1 MKKKVDVFCAAPFVI
16 DKAPFAGKCL
26 NVILDVDT
34 IRMCLL
40 NKAFVWELSKDGK
53 RIPLD
58 FSNYRLDNGGVVDN
72 DIITSNDIR
81 NKVVSHKTVV
91 VEVNN
96 DGETVVKKEKTVN
109 VDKKEP
115 PKPVVFSKEK
125 KPEVVVEKKKE
136 EVKEEIKVEAIV
148 EQPIVEDKKSEEQT
162 DVNLDKLKDS
172 FDKKYD
178 KNNKHKK

>member
-34 IRMCLL
+34 IRICLL

-72 DIITSNDIR
+72 DTITSNDIR
-81 NKVVSHKTVV
+81 NKVVPHKTVV

-96 DGETVVKKEKTVN
+96 NGETVIKKEKTVS

-115 PKPVVFSKEK
+115 PKPVIFKEK
-125 KPEVVVEKKKE
+125 KSETVVEKKKE

-148 EQPIVEDKKSEEQT
+148 EHPVVEDKKSEEQT
-162 DVNLDKLKDS
+162 DVNLDKFKDS

>member
-1 MKKKVDVFCAAPFVI
+1 MI

-34 IRMCLL
+34 IRICLL

-72 DIITSNDIR
+72 DTITSNDIR

-96 DGETVVKKEKTVN
+96 NGETVIKKEKTVN

-115 PKPVVFSKEK
+115 PKPVVFKEK
-125 KPEVVVEKKKE
+125 KPEAVVEKKKE

-148 EQPIVEDKKSEEQT
+148 EQPVVEDKKSEEQT
-162 DVNLDKLKDS
+162 DVNLDKFKDS

>member
-34 IRMCLL
+34 IRICLL

-72 DIITSNDIR
+72 DTITSNDIR

-96 DGETVVKKEKTVN
+96 NGETVIKKEKTVN

-115 PKPVVFSKEK
+115 PKPVVFKEK
-125 KPEVVVEKKKE
+125 KPEAVVEKKKE

-148 EQPIVEDKKSEEQT
+148 EQPVVEDKKSEEQT
-162 DVNLDKLKDS
+162 DVNLDKFKDS